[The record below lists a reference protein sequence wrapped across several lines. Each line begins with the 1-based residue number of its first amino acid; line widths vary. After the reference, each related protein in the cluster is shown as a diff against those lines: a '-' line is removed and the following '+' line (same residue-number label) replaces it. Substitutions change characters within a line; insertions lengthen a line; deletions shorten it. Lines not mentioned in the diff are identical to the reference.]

1 MIERQDGQD
10 FNCLQWSNMLKRITF
25 GNYAGVNIPGTIPM
39 ELDVNKDNLI
49 THAER
54 ASWLT
59 AQVESDG
66 KFGNVMNYDGTGLT
80 AGIHQAVAV
89 YPRDLNSTGS
99 LWDLMDDI
107 IKGCPPCDNLYRLLA
122 EFEKYNIKI
131 DRGLKENGKAI
142 GGLMVRDILTGSPD
156 GVMHVA
162 GPKRIQAE
170 TFATLFHDLMSS
182 PETFDIQVKFGIRH
196 FTRWANRGLRFCKNW
211 EKEITIKSFA
221 YGIRDMH
228 FEDLKTEHM
237 SPSLDLA
244 MSVFWSHTVNA
255 PGMALEVFCK
265 AADSV
270 TGSMDLPPVLIKKL
284 AITKYGRWDDD
295 IPNGRYQRTRNFA
308 AKIWPSELF
317 VGDKAIM
324 PKDFKD

>member
-1 MIERQDGQD
+1 
-10 FNCLQWSNMLKRITF
+10 MLKRITF
-25 GNYAGVNIPGTIPM
+25 GNYAGVNIPGTVPM
-39 ELDVNKDNLI
+39 DLDVNKDNLI

-59 AQVESDG
+59 AQVESGG

-80 AGIHQAVAV
+80 AGIHQD
-89 YPRDLNSTGS
+89 PRDLNSTGS
-99 LWDLMDDI
+99 LWDLINDI
-107 IKGCPPCDNLYRLLA
+107 QKECFGLKAFVYLVD
-122 EFEKYNIKI
+122 EFGKYNIKI
-131 DRGLKENGKAI
+131 DNGLRENGKAV
-142 GGLMVRDILTGSPD
+142 GGYRIRDILTGSPD
-156 GVMHVA
+156 GVMPVA

-170 TFATLFHDLMSS
+170 TFVELFSNLMSS
-182 PETFDIQVKFGIRH
+182 PKTFYIQDKFGIRH
-196 FTRWANRGLRFCKNW
+196 FSKWANRGLRFCKKW
-211 EKEITIKSFA
+211 DKEITIKSFA
-221 YGIRDMH
+221 YGIRDMS

-237 SPSLDLA
+237 SPAQDLA

-270 TGSMDLPPVLIKKL
+270 TSSLDLPAVLIKKL
-284 AITKYGRWDDD
+284 ATTKYGRWDVD

-308 AKIWPSELF
+308 SKIWTSELF